1 MTTPRNTSAAS
12 RRVRANGDGTVYQ
25 RKDGR
30 WEAAGYVLAPGGTR
44 KRIRVYG
51 TTRREALAKLTEA
64 VAVSNR
70 GLPAR
75 ISDTTVAQYLT
86 YWLDT
91 VAIHRLRATT
101 HARYTAVARL
111 HLLPALGSKKLHRL
125 TVADVRGWLDRLRA
139 TCQCCARG
147 TDASRRPDPKHPN
160 QQPRCC
166 AIGQCCGKQLSPRT
180 LQYVHAVLNSAL
192 QQAVR
197 DERVERNVARH
208 VQVGQVRHR
217 RFEPLTAA
225 EARRFLQAAR
235 ADRLHALF
243 EVALRTG
250 LRRGEL
256 LGLTWDDL
264 DTGNRTLNVRRT
276 LQSAPNGGTALYP
289 TKTRAAERRIAL
301 PAACLTALAQ
311 HRQAQDAERQAAGES
326 WKEANLVFATPTG
339 GPLSPGGVTQHF
351 RTLLGH
357 AGLRRT
363 RFHDLRHTCA
373 TLLLEQGVELV
384 TIKELLG
391 HAHIAVTAEVYA
403 HVRLRLQH
411 QAIEALGK
419 ALTDGEDPDDPSLA
433 TAR

>member
-1 MTTPRNTSAAS
+1 MTNPRPAS
-12 RRVRANGDGTVYQ
+12 RRSRANGDGTIYQ

-51 TTRREALAKLTEA
+51 TTRKEAADKLTEA
-64 VAVSNR
+64 AAASNR

-75 ISDTTVAQYLT
+75 VSDTTVAQYLT

-91 VAIHRLRATT
+91 VAVHRLRATT

-111 HLLPALGSKKLHRL
+111 HILPALGHKKLHRL
-125 TVADVRGWLDRLRA
+125 TIADVRAWLDQLRA
-139 TCQCCARG
+139 ACQCCARG
-147 TDASRRPDPKHPN
+147 TDAARRPDPKHPN

-166 AIGQCCGKQLSPRT
+166 AIGQCCDKRLSPRT

-197 DERVERNVARH
+197 DERVERNVTRH
-208 VQVGQVRHR
+208 VQVGQIRHR

-225 EARRFLQAAR
+225 EARRFLQVAR
-235 ADRLHALF
+235 TDRLHALW
-243 EVALRTG
+243 ELALRTG

-264 DTGNRTLNVRRT
+264 ATESRTLKVRRT
-276 LQSAPNGGTALYP
+276 LQNAPNGGTALYP

-301 PAACLTALAQ
+301 PAACLTALSR
-311 HRQAQDAERQAAGES
+311 HRRTQDTERQAAGDAWAER
-326 WKEANLVFATPTG
+326 NLIFAALTG
-339 GPLSPGGVTQHF
+339 GPLDPGGVTQRF
-351 RTLLGH
+351 RTLLGR

-411 QAIEALGK
+411 QAIEALGH
-419 ALTDGEDPDDPSLA
+419 ALEDGNDPDAPLAVTPS
-433 TAR
+433 R